1 MGELIDPADPE
12 YEWKVAEQ
20 YQALVDAP
28 GPDDDAPVQITS
40 RQALKLA
47 AIAEAVAAGH
57 VGFTDA
63 LRAGAWFLQCANA
76 EAPHVG
82 DRMRMSMSAAEAWE
96 RVDAYPWP
104 RGGKPRD

>member
-20 YQALVDAP
+20 YQAAVDARR
-28 GPDDDAPVQITS
+28 PDDDAPVQISS

-47 AIAEAVAAGH
+47 AIMDAVAAGH

-76 EAPHVG
+76 ESPHVG
-82 DRMRMSMSAAEAWE
+82 DRMRMSMTAEEAWA
-96 RVDAYPWP
+96 RVEAYPWP
-104 RGGKPRD
+104 RGGAPRG